1 MVCCGWQDGGIPR
14 KPYYNAICNTKRSAF
29 LYEKKSKEESA
40 GTGGER
46 GGCLVEKRIGLA
58 AAAKL

>member
-1 MVCCGWQDGGIPR
+1 
-14 KPYYNAICNTKRSAF
+14 